1 MKYYGK
7 NIIAFLSIIVFL
19 LCSFVLYRWQIHK
32 PAFYLFNVR
41 FGRMNP
47 IVALSFLLISFI
59 NVSIQFDFKYA
70 KSIAKIAGVFLLYV
84 AFAKLFTLLT
94 NIDLFVDK
102 TFYGSQFDI
111 ATFRNPRQGMSS
123 YALINL
129 FIFGLHYL
137 MFFSTNR
144 KQKTTIVFLLV
155 IAFFISLLNLLYHV
169 FNATELTKVFGFYPM
184 VGHAALCS
192 TLLSALALLQN
203 YPYGVM
209 QDFSSPYLGGR
220 FSRILSPIILIVP
233 ITFGFIKY
241 YLTKEYNLSDEF
253 GLVILIVILII
264 LLYIVT
270 NYLSSKLNQI
280 HQSQTEFEQ
289 NYSQKLE
296 KEIYQRTEELRIN
309 ERKFQA
315 LIENSTD
322 ITILL
327 NKDADLIY
335 ISPSFER
342 MLGYT
347 LEEIKSINTFELL
360 HPDTMKETREE
371 FNLMLQN
378 PGVIYPS
385 TQRIR

>member
-1 MKYYGK
+1 
-7 NIIAFLSIIVFL
+7 
-19 LCSFVLYRWQIHK
+19 
-32 PAFYLFNVR
+32 
-41 FGRMNP
+41 MNP

>member
-1 MKYYGK
+1 
-7 NIIAFLSIIVFL
+7 
-19 LCSFVLYRWQIHK
+19 
-32 PAFYLFNVR
+32 
-41 FGRMNP
+41 MNP
-47 IVALSFLLISFI
+47 IVALSFLFVSYSNISLVFNFRYTKEVTKIIGLFI
-59 NVSIQFDFKYA
+59 
-70 KSIAKIAGVFLLYV
+70 LLV
-84 AFAKLFTLLT
+84 AFSKLFSLIF
-94 NIDLFVDK
+94 NIDLFIDK
-102 TFYGSQFDI
+102 SLYGSQFNVV
-111 ATFRNPRQGMSS
+111 TFRNPRQGMSS

-144 KQKTTIVFLLV
+144 KQKSTIVFLLV

-309 ERKFQA
+309 ERKFW
-315 LIENSTD
+315 I
-322 ITILL
+322 
-327 NKDADLIY
+327 
-335 ISPSFER
+335 
-342 MLGYT
+342 
-347 LEEIKSINTFELL
+347 
-360 HPDTMKETREE
+360 
-371 FNLMLQN
+371 
-378 PGVIYPS
+378 V
-385 TQRIR
+385 